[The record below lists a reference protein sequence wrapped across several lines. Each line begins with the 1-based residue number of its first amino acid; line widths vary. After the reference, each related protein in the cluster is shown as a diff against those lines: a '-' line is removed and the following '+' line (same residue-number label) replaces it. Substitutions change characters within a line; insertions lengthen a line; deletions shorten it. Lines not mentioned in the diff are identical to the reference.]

1 MSFTPSGLPVRKP
14 TSTAGLLMLAGAG
27 MISFSAVFVKIAAVS
42 PTASAFYRVSF
53 GFCFLFA
60 MAAIRHELA
69 RPSFRQLAL
78 LIGCGLA
85 FALDLYFWHES
96 IHSIGPGLATLIG
109 NFQVFFL
116 AAFAILFFGDKPS
129 FRFLLALPI
138 AMVGLFLVVGIDW
151 QQLDNTYKTGVYFAL
166 LTALCYAVYLIIL
179 RKFQSEVKRSPVY
192 ALMLVC
198 WISSLLLGLKMLKT
212 GDSFTI
218 PDLTTL
224 TALVALGLFCQTIG
238 WMLIARALPRL
249 PTALGG
255 LMLLLQP
262 ALSFVWDVLFFNRPT
277 STLNWIGVALA
288 LAAIYMGARS
298 RVGP

>member
-1 MSFTPSGLPVRKP
+1 
-14 TSTAGLLMLAGAG
+14 MLAGAG
-27 MISFSAVFVKIAAVS
+27 MISFSAVFVKLAAVS

-53 GFCFLFA
+53 GFCFLLA
-60 MAAIRHELA
+60 LAAIRHELA
-69 RPSFRQLAL
+69 RPSLRQLAL

-129 FRFLLALPI
+129 LGFLLALPI
-138 AMVGLFLVVGIDW
+138 AMVGLFFVVGIDW
-151 QQLDNTYKTGVYFAL
+151 HKLDDTYKTGVYFAL
-166 LTALCYAVYLIIL
+166 
-179 RKFQSEVKRSPVY
+179 
-192 ALMLVC
+192 
-198 WISSLLLGLKMLKT
+198 
-212 GDSFTI
+212 
-218 PDLTTL
+218 
-224 TALVALGLFCQTIG
+224 
-238 WMLIARALPRL
+238 LIARALPRL

-277 STLNWIGVALA
+277 SVLNWIGVALA

-298 RVGP
+298 RVGA